1 MQVTRRGTPRLPRGG
16 FTLIELLVVISI
28 IAVLAALILPG
39 INGAR
44 ATARRTQCMSQM
56 RNVSLALQTYATNNS
71 GNLPYL
77 VTSPTPT
84 NTGTVQIDQ
93 DNNAATSGTDVMG
106 NVGSVGASWAVQL
119 LPYVEQ
125 QALFDRLTAG
135 AAPLA
140 GADSPNALAGTSL
153 QVYTCPDDPNSDA
166 NGTLSFVANA
176 GYTTSEFWGGSLAN
190 HFPGNSY
197 DFSFDGYQDAPV
209 VRSAEDGEI
218 FRGTGMF
225 LMENPTSAVRSALD
239 RVPDGASHTILLSE
253 NLQATAW
260 ASFAVEDVGFVVPF
274 AAGGN
279 ESGDFANNEALVNGL
294 GPTPPSPPTVLKE
307 NALDFDTPLPAPLG
321 INLAIDPV
329 LATGR
334 INAEPGASESTR
346 PRPSS
351 LHPNVVNVM
360 YADGHGGPLAS
371 TISDSVWVRL
381 VSSSGERFGQQV
393 LSDNDF

>member
-1 MQVTRRGTPRLPRGG
+1 MQVTRRTTRKPQRRG

-39 INGAR
+39 INAAR
-44 ATARRTQCMSQM
+44 ETARRTQCMSQM
-56 RNVSLALQTYATNNS
+56 RNVSLALQTYATNNG

-77 VTSPTPT
+77 MTFPTAT
-84 NTGTVQIDQ
+84 NMGTVQIDT
-93 DNNAATSGTDVMG
+93 DNDATTPGI
-106 NVGSVGASWAVQL
+106 GASWAVQL
-119 LPYVEQ
+119 LPYLEA
-125 QALFDRLTAG
+125 QALFDRITLG

-140 GADSPNALAGTSL
+140 GNDSPAQLALTNL

-176 GYTTSEFWGGSLAN
+176 GYTTSDFWGASLAG
-190 HFPGNSY
+190 HIPGVGAPTSSY
-197 DFSFDGYQDAPV
+197 DFSFDTYQAGAAT
-209 VRSAEDGEI
+209 SEDVEV

-225 LMENPTSAVRSALD
+225 LAENPNGAIRSALD
-239 RVPDGASHTILLSE
+239 RVPDGATHTILLSE

-260 ASFAVEDVGFVVPF
+260 ASPDIEDVSFVVPF
-274 AAGGN
+274 EAGG
-279 ESGDFANNEALVNGL
+279 EAGDFENNEAIINGL
-294 GPTPPSPPTVLKE
+294 GPTPPSSGVFKE
-307 NALDFDTPLPAPLG
+307 QALDYDVPLTAPLG
-321 INLAIDPV
+321 INFAANPL
-329 LATGR
+329 LATGK

-360 YADGHGGPLAS
+360 FADGHGGPLAS
-371 TISDSVWVRL
+371 TIADQVYVRL
-381 VSSSGERFGQQV
+381 VSSSGERFGQAV